1 MKRIQTFT
9 SITFTFHKMH
19 NTKGMSMKIIMQNCF
34 CSQICIRNA
43 SKKESNFFISNHS
56 KFQKFQF
63 AILDLAQTMHN
74 KQTNKLLDIN

>member
-9 SITFTFHKMH
+9 SITFTFHNMH

-43 SKKESNFFISNHS
+43 SKKESNFLISNHS
-56 KFQKFQF
+56 KFQF
-63 AILDLAQTMHN
+63 AILGLAQTMHN